1 MIDERGR
8 GSKLPPKLENAAMQ
22 ALCRAILEKAIVDK
36 TCLADLG
43 VSYTKVSDGYINLT
57 EIKRFERSKWKDWLE
72 SQLTLTAV
80 DANDA
85 IERGHRMARNSRANM
100 GKRSEGGCK
109 KSPANLKYLY
119 EYEGEMLS
127 YWQIA
132 KRAKLTAGEVQNRL
146 QKGVPAEEAVRR
158 ARECRAKRGLP
169 LEATKTR

>member
-8 GSKLPPKLENAAMQ
+8 GGKLPPKLENAALQ
-22 ALCRAILEKAIVDK
+22 GLCRAILEKAIVDK

-57 EIKRFERSKWKDWLE
+57 EIKRFEKSKWREWLE

-80 DANDA
+80 DVADA
-85 IERGHRMARNSRANM
+85 IRRGHRMAQSPRANVS
-100 GKRSEGGCK
+100 KRSKGGRK
-109 KSPANLKYLY
+109 RSSANLKHLY

-132 KRAKLTAGEVQNRL
+132 KRAKLSAGEVQGRL
-146 QKGVPAEEAVRR
+146 KKGISAEEAVRQ

-169 LEATKTR
+169 LETKIR